1 MNRKIAFDET
11 PFRSGPSI
19 SRGINGGLHLF
30 VADGQSSKSMVHIE
44 LIILEILQMLK
55 NYIIVQCRFGN
66 VAKSAPLEKVLPNF
80 ALYAHLEG
88 VSRG

>member
-1 MNRKIAFDET
+1 
-11 PFRSGPSI
+11 
-19 SRGINGGLHLF
+19 
-30 VADGQSSKSMVHIE
+30 
-44 LIILEILQMLK
+44 MLK

-66 VAKSAPLEKVLPNF
+66 VAKSAPLEKVLPDF